1 MFIGSEESFTIYP
14 FDLIIPQLI
23 PQLKPFVTKYC
34 TMLNT
39 DVINYLENCRY
50 WRLKYIVVNREE
62 VSECADDWRAHLPPE
77 ILSERVP
84 TSK

>member
-1 MFIGSEESFTIYP
+1 
-14 FDLIIPQLI
+14 
-23 PQLKPFVTKYC
+23 
-34 TMLNT
+34 MLNT

-84 TSK
+84 TSKLIFIEIPENFNSFKML